1 MFEQYNLTSLD
12 AESLDNDKIRRYTTE
27 MREKYLSFWRHSL
40 ENSKK
45 LEFYKTF
52 KDEYSTS
59 DYLYQLRHYDERNN
73 FVKFKISNH
82 KLMIEHGRYQIDHL
96 PKENRLCA
104 LCNSHQVEDEI
115 HFLFQCNK
123 YLVQRQA
130 FINQSNRII
139 PDFDKKSSPESIK
152 LIMNSKEHHVNKF
165 VMKFVS
171 SCMKIR
177 DSLLVM

>member
-1 MFEQYNLTSLD
+1 MFEQDNLTSLD

-59 DYLYQLRHYDERNN
+59 DYLYQLRRYYERQN

-96 PKENRLCA
+96 PRENRLCP
-104 LCNSHQVEDEI
+104 LCNS
-115 HFLFQCNK
+115 N
-123 YLVQRQA
+123 
-130 FINQSNRII
+130 
-139 PDFDKKSSPESIK
+139 
-152 LIMNSKEHHVNKF
+152 
-165 VMKFVS
+165 
-171 SCMKIR
+171 
-177 DSLLVM
+177 